1 MATSSSQPL
10 VVGCRVCGLVFS
22 SGGIEHYGCHEAV
35 VGIAFCSR
43 PLSGSR
49 TVHGPSAGTG
59 PLFFLCGGWSRVVVF
74 AAVMAQVRRPVPFRT
89 RKLRP
94 GAAMVLHS
102 EGCGRVARR
111 RILFFCVEGEFLKGI
126 PLFSFIH
133 ARGLGRP
140 AGVSSVPVQGVPAVS
155 WSPSPFPVRRPADGS
170 L

>member
-1 MATSSSQPL
+1 MFDRPEVEVPRGMEPTGTNGRWRHHLPSLWWLGVGSAAWFFRL
-10 VVGCRVCGLVFS
+10 VALSTMGV
-22 SGGIEHYGCHEAV
+22 CHEAV

-111 RILFFCVEGEFLKGI
+111 RILFFCVKGNS
-126 PLFSFIH
+126 L
-133 ARGLGRP
+133 RD
-140 AGVSSVPVQGVPAVS
+140 
-155 WSPSPFPVRRPADGS
+155 SPFRISG
-170 L
+170 